1 MGTNYYAPNSGY
13 RGYSES
19 VRAYEAKQEGKFPKT
34 TFKRHYGISEKK
46 FIELEN
52 RGVIYNSEW
61 HHTSKFFN
69 KTKFYAIENIILFY
83 ILIGKKQKA
92 YELYKEKQKEIERI
106 LRKPTPH
113 RTSGN
118 AKKFK
123 FEAGMYFFTNKIR
136 IKVGEIVQYKGV
148 NLECYHLTKTKKIAQ
163 FTFVNKK
170 HTF

>member
-83 ILIGKKQKA
+83 ILIGKKQV
-92 YELYKEKQKEIERI
+92 EMLRSSSLKQGCIS
-106 LRKPTPH
+106 LQ
-113 RTSGN
+113 
-118 AKKFK
+118 
-123 FEAGMYFFTNKIR
+123 
-136 IKVGEIVQYKGV
+136 IKLGLK
-148 NLECYHLTKTKKIAQ
+148 
-163 FTFVNKK
+163 
-170 HTF
+170 